1 MKKTI
6 RAILAVAGIC
16 VWGHAAHAAQPFMTV
31 PSTGFDYASNGNDG
45 FLFTPTSDLLVNALD
60 YYVSPDAAVPYT
72 LNNSHGVAIYDVA
85 GSHVTPLVQAVLG
98 PGGGTLV
105 GGGAGNSYFLSKS
118 VVPTLLLAGHQYML
132 SGLETIGDYENGGLS
147 YNAGVPL
154 ANIVVSNAV
163 LNGYYYDYNNVFDY
177 PTIPYATAFV
187 GPNFESV
194 AVPEPA
200 TWAFL
205 IGGFGLVG
213 AVLRRGR
220 MEFSA

>member
-105 GGGAGNSYFLSKS
+105 GGEPEIAISSPSPLSQHCSWRDISICCQVSKLSVTMRTAG
-118 VVPTLLLAGHQYML
+118 
-132 SGLETIGDYENGGLS
+132 
-147 YNAGVPL
+147 
-154 ANIVVSNAV
+154 
-163 LNGYYYDYNNVFDY
+163 
-177 PTIPYATAFV
+177 
-187 GPNFESV
+187 
-194 AVPEPA
+194 
-200 TWAFL
+200 
-205 IGGFGLVG
+205 
-213 AVLRRGR
+213 
-220 MEFSA
+220 